1 MVDFYLRVLDIFI
14 AILALIALSPLL
26 GISALLVRATGRPII
41 FRQKRNGR
49 QGRVFTIYKFRTM
62 RVMEDGDQKF
72 KQASFKDDRTTT
84 VGAFLR
90 HYSIDELPQLFNI
103 LKGDM
108 SIVGARPHALAHD
121 RQFVDKIEDYMR
133 RYTLRP
139 GLTGLAQ
146 VRRFRG
152 PTDTLEKMVNRVR
165 SDLEY
170 IDNRSVQLYL
180 NIIRQTAMGLYKEP

>member
-1 MVDFYLRVLDIFI
+1 MVDFYLRVLDVFFALI
-14 AILALIALSPLL
+14 ALIALSPLL
-26 GISALLVRATGRPII
+26 GIAALLVRSTGRPII

-49 QGRVFTIYKFRTM
+49 KGRVFTIYKFRTM
-62 RVMEDGDQKF
+62 RVMEDGDENF
-72 KQASFKDDRTTT
+72 KQASIKDDRTTA

-90 HYSIDELPQLFNI
+90 HYSIDELPQLLNI

-108 SIVGARPHALAHD
+108 SIVGSRPHALAHD
-121 RQFVDKIEDYMR
+121 RQFVGKIEDYMR
-133 RYTLRP
+133 RYALRP

-180 NIIRQTAMGLYKEP
+180 DIIFQTAMGPYKQH

>member
-14 AILALIALSPLL
+14 ALLALIVLAPIL
-26 GISALLVRATGRPII
+26 GIFTLLVRTTGRPVI

-62 RVMEDGDQKF
+62 RVMEDGDKNF
-72 KQASFKDDRTTT
+72 KQASFADDRVTT
-84 VGAFLR
+84 VGAFMR
-90 HYSIDELPQLFNI
+90 HYSIDELPQLLNI

-108 SIVGARPHALAHD
+108 SIVGARPHALEHD
-121 RQFVDKIEDYMR
+121 RQFVNKIEGYMR
-133 RYTLRP
+133 RYTFRP

-180 NIIRQTAMGLYKEP
+180 DIIRQTAMGMYKEK

>member
-1 MVDFYLRVLDIFI
+1 MVDFYLRVLDILI
-14 AILALIALSPLL
+14 AILALIALSPIL
-26 GISALLVRATGRPII
+26 GIFGFLVRTTGRPVI

-72 KQASFKDDRTTT
+72 KQASLNDDRTTT
-84 VGAFLR
+84 VGAFMR
-90 HYSIDELPQLFNI
+90 HYSIDELPQLLNI

-121 RQFVDKIEDYMR
+121 RQFVDKIDGYMR

-170 IDNRSVQLYL
+170 IDNRSVRLYMD
-180 NIIRQTAMGLYKEP
+180 IIRQTAMGLYKES

>member
-1 MVDFYLRVLDIFI
+1 MLDFYIRALDILI
-14 AILALIALSPLL
+14 ALLALAALSPLIV
-26 GISALLVRATGRPII
+26 GAALLVRSTGRPII

-49 QGRVFTIYKFRTM
+49 KGSVFTIYKFRTM

-84 VGAFLR
+84 IGSLMR
-90 HYSIDELPQLFNI
+90 HYSIDELPQLFNV
-103 LKGDM
+103 LKGEM

-121 RQFVDKIEDYMR
+121 REFEDQISDYMK

-146 VRRFRG
+146 IRKFRG
-152 PTDTLEKMVNRVR
+152 PTDTLDKMINRVKA
-165 SDLEY
+165 DLEY
-170 IDNRSVQLYL
+170 IEKRSVRLYL
-180 NIIRQTAMGLYKEP
+180 NIIRQTAMGLYKES

>member
-1 MVDFYLRVLDIFI
+1 MVDFYLRVLDILI
-14 AILALIALSPLL
+14 ALLALIALSPLL
-26 GISALLVRATGRPII
+26 GISALLVRASGKSVI

-62 RVMEDGDQKF
+62 RVMEDGDQSF
-72 KQASFKDDRTTT
+72 KQASLKDDRVTA

-90 HYSIDELPQLFNI
+90 HYSIDELPQLLNI

-121 RQFVDKIEDYMR
+121 RQFADKIDDYMR

-170 IDNRSVQLYL
+170 IDNRSVRLYL
-180 NIIRQTAMGLYKEP
+180 DIIRQTAHGLYKEA